1 MGTVVLDM
9 NPGSSATKAMLSLAQ
24 MSSLARRVDGQGS
37 PGIEES
43 PETSGDPA

>member
-9 NPGSSATKAMLSLAQ
+9 NASFSATKAMLSPAQ
-24 MSSLARRVDGQGS
+24 MSFLARRVDGQGS
-37 PGIEES
+37 PGVEKS